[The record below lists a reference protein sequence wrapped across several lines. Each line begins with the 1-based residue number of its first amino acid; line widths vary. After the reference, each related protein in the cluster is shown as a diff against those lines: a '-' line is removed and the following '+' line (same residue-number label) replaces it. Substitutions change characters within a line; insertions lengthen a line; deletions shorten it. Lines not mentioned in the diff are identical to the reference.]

1 MDNTNEQ
8 LKTKDQLIKTIKEW
22 VKIDN
27 EIRALKKEVASREK
41 EKKEISKNL
50 MDVMRKNEIDC
61 FDLKDGQITY
71 TKKNVKKAI
80 TKKSLLDILS
90 KYCQGDSIKAIE
102 INNFIMD
109 NREEVVKESIVRTI
123 NKSTDDL

>member
-1 MDNTNEQ
+1 MDKDQ
-8 LKTKDQLIKTIKEW
+8 LKTKEQLIKTIKEW

-27 EIRALKKEVASREK
+27 DIRAIKKEAAIREK
-41 EKKEISKNL
+41 EKKEISKKL
-50 MDVMRKNEIDC
+50 MEVMRDNEIDC

-71 TKKNVKKAI
+71 SKKNVKKPI

-90 KYCQGDSIKAIE
+90 KYCNGDSIKAIE
-102 INNFIMD
+102 MNNFIMD

-123 NKSTDDL
+123 VKDKDVGL

>member
-1 MDNTNEQ
+1 ME
-8 LKTKDQLIKTIKEW
+8 TKEQLIKTIKEW

-27 EIRALKKEVASREK
+27 DIRALKKEVSTREK
-41 EKKEISKNL
+41 EKKEISNNL

-90 KYCQGDSIKAIE
+90 KYCQGDSIKATE

-109 NREEVVKESIVRTI
+109 NREEVVKESIVRKIT
-123 NKSTDDL
+123 KTKEEL

>member
-1 MDNTNEQ
+1 MDKDQ
-8 LKTKDQLIKTIKEW
+8 LKTKEQLIKTIKEW

-27 EIRALKKEVASREK
+27 DIRAIKKEVAIREK
-41 EKKEISKNL
+41 EKKEISKKL
-50 MDVMRKNEIDC
+50 MEVMRDNEIDC

-71 TKKNVKKAI
+71 SKKNVKKPI

-90 KYCQGDSIKAIE
+90 KYCNGDTIKAIE
-102 INNFIMD
+102 MNNFIMD

-123 NKSTDDL
+123 VKDKDVDL

>member
-1 MDNTNEQ
+1 MEKDQ
-8 LKTKDQLIKTIKEW
+8 LKTKEQLIKTIKEW

-27 EIRALKKEVASREK
+27 DIRAIKKEATLREK
-41 EKKEISKNL
+41 EKKEISKKL
-50 MDVMRKNEIDC
+50 MEVMRDNEIDC

-71 TKKNVKKAI
+71 TKKNVKKPI

-90 KYCQGDSIKAIE
+90 KYCNGDTIKAIE

-123 NKSTDDL
+123 VKDNEDGL

>member
-1 MDNTNEQ
+1 MEKDQ
-8 LKTKDQLIKTIKEW
+8 LKTKEQLIKTIKEW

-27 EIRALKKEVASREK
+27 DIRAIKKEAAIREK
-41 EKKEISKNL
+41 EKKEISKKL
-50 MDVMRKNEIDC
+50 MEVMRDNEIDC

-71 TKKNVKKAI
+71 TKKNVKKPI

-90 KYCQGDSIKAIE
+90 KYCNGDSIKAIE
-102 INNFIMD
+102 MNNFIMD

-123 NKSTDDL
+123 VKDKDVDL

>member
-1 MDNTNEQ
+1 MDKDQ
-8 LKTKDQLIKTIKEW
+8 LKTKEQLIKTIKEW

-27 EIRALKKEVASREK
+27 DIRAIKKEAAIREK
-41 EKKEISKNL
+41 EKKEISKKL
-50 MDVMRKNEIDC
+50 MEVMRDNEIDC

-71 TKKNVKKAI
+71 TKKNVKKPI

-90 KYCQGDSIKAIE
+90 KYCNGDSIKAIE
-102 INNFIMD
+102 MNNFIMD

-123 NKSTDDL
+123 VKDKDVDL

>member
-1 MDNTNEQ
+1 MDKDQ
-8 LKTKDQLIKTIKEW
+8 LKTKEQLIKTIKEW

-27 EIRALKKEVASREK
+27 DIRAIKKEATLREK
-41 EKKEISKNL
+41 EKKEISKKL
-50 MDVMRKNEIDC
+50 MEVMRDNEIDC

-71 TKKNVKKAI
+71 TKKNVKKPI

-90 KYCQGDSIKAIE
+90 KYCNGDTIKAIE

-123 NKSTDDL
+123 VKDNEDGL

>member
-1 MDNTNEQ
+1 ME
-8 LKTKDQLIKTIKEW
+8 TKEQLIKTIKEW

-27 EIRALKKEVASREK
+27 DIRALKKEVSTREK
-41 EKKEISKNL
+41 EKKEISNNL

-80 TKKSLLDILS
+80 TKKSLLDIL
-90 KYCQGDSIKAIE
+90 
-102 INNFIMD
+102 
-109 NREEVVKESIVRTI
+109 
-123 NKSTDDL
+123 

>member
-1 MDNTNEQ
+1 ME
-8 LKTKDQLIKTIKEW
+8 TKDQLIKTIKEW

-27 EIRALKKEVASREK
+27 DIRAIKKEAAIREK
-41 EKKEISKNL
+41 EKKEISKKL
-50 MDVMRKNEIDC
+50 MEVMRDNEIDC

-71 TKKNVKKAI
+71 SKKNVKKPI

-90 KYCQGDSIKAIE
+90 KYCNVDSIKAIE
-102 INNFIMD
+102 MNNFIMD

-123 NKSTDDL
+123 VKDKDVDL

>member
-1 MDNTNEQ
+1 MDKEQ
-8 LKTKDQLIKTIKEW
+8 LKTKEQLIKTIREW

-27 EIRALKKEVASREK
+27 DIRAIKKEAAIREK
-41 EKKEISKNL
+41 EKKEISKKL
-50 MDVMRKNEIDC
+50 MEVMRENEIDC

-71 TKKNVKKAI
+71 TKKNVKKPI

-90 KYCQGDSIKAIE
+90 KYCNGDSIKAIE
-102 INNFIMD
+102 MNNFIMD

-123 NKSTDDL
+123 VKDKDVGL

>member
-1 MDNTNEQ
+1 MDKDQ
-8 LKTKDQLIKTIKEW
+8 LKTKEQLIKTIKEW

-27 EIRALKKEVASREK
+27 DIRAIKKEATLREK
-41 EKKEISKNL
+41 EKKEISKKL
-50 MDVMRKNEIDC
+50 MEVMRDNEIDC

-71 TKKNVKKAI
+71 TKKNVKKPI

-90 KYCQGDSIKAIE
+90 KYCNGDTIKAIE

-109 NREEVVKESIVRTI
+109 NREEVVKESIVRRI
-123 NKSTDDL
+123 AKDNEDDL

>member
-1 MDNTNEQ
+1 MEKDQ
-8 LKTKDQLIKTIKEW
+8 LKTKEQLIKTIKEW

-27 EIRALKKEVASREK
+27 DIRAIKKEAAIREK
-41 EKKEISKNL
+41 EKKEISKKL
-50 MDVMRKNEIDC
+50 MEVMRDNEIDC

-71 TKKNVKKAI
+71 SKKNVKKPI

-90 KYCQGDSIKAIE
+90 KYCNGDSIKAIE
-102 INNFIMD
+102 MNNFIMD

-123 NKSTDDL
+123 VKDKDVDL

>member
-1 MDNTNEQ
+1 MDKDQ
-8 LKTKDQLIKTIKEW
+8 LKTKEQLIKTIREW

-27 EIRALKKEVASREK
+27 DIRAIKKEAAIREK
-41 EKKEISKNL
+41 EKKEISKKL
-50 MDVMRKNEIDC
+50 MEVMRENEIDC

-71 TKKNVKKAI
+71 TKKNVKKPI

-90 KYCQGDSIKAIE
+90 KYCNGDSIKAIE
-102 INNFIMD
+102 MNNFIMD

-123 NKSTDDL
+123 VKDKDVGL

>member
-1 MDNTNEQ
+1 ME
-8 LKTKDQLIKTIKEW
+8 TKEQLIKTIKEW

-27 EIRALKKEVASREK
+27 DIRALKKEVSTREK
-41 EKKEISKNL
+41 EKKEISNNL

-61 FDLKDGQITY
+61 FDLKDGHITY

-90 KYCQGDSIKAIE
+90 KYCQGDSTKATE

-109 NREEVVKESIVRTI
+109 NREEVVKESIVRKIT
-123 NKSTDDL
+123 KTKEEL

>member
-1 MDNTNEQ
+1 ME
-8 LKTKDQLIKTIKEW
+8 TKDQLIKTVKEW

-27 EIRALKKEVASREK
+27 DIRALQKEVKKRIA
-41 EKKEISKNL
+41 EKKTISKDL
-50 MDVMRKNEIDC
+50 MDVMRENEIDC

-90 KYCQGDSIKAIE
+90 KYCGGDVMKASE
-102 INNFIMD
+102 INNYIME
-109 NREEVVKESIVRTI
+109 NREDVVKENIVRKI
-123 NKSTDDL
+123 NKSQPQQP

>member
-1 MDNTNEQ
+1 MDKDQ
-8 LKTKDQLIKTIKEW
+8 LKTKEQLIKTIKEW

-27 EIRALKKEVASREK
+27 DIRAIKKEATLREK
-41 EKKEISKNL
+41 DKKEISKKL
-50 MDVMRKNEIDC
+50 MEVMRDNEIDC

-71 TKKNVKKAI
+71 TKKNVKKPI

-90 KYCQGDSIKAIE
+90 KYCNGDTIKAIE

-123 NKSTDDL
+123 VKDNEDGL

>member
-1 MDNTNEQ
+1 MDKDQ
-8 LKTKDQLIKTIKEW
+8 LKTKEQLIKTIKEW

-27 EIRALKKEVASREK
+27 DIRAIKKEATLREK
-41 EKKEISKNL
+41 EKKEISKKL
-50 MDVMRKNEIDC
+50 MEVMRDNEIDC

-71 TKKNVKKAI
+71 TKKNVKKPI

-90 KYCQGDSIKAIE
+90 KYCNGDAIKAIE

-123 NKSTDDL
+123 VKDNDDL

>member
-1 MDNTNEQ
+1 MDKDQ
-8 LKTKDQLIKTIKEW
+8 LKTKEQLIKTIKEW

-27 EIRALKKEVASREK
+27 DIRAIKKEATLREK
-41 EKKEISKNL
+41 EKKEISKKL
-50 MDVMRKNEIDC
+50 MEVMRDNEIDC

-71 TKKNVKKAI
+71 TKKNVKKPI

-90 KYCQGDSIKAIE
+90 KYCNGDTIKAIE

-123 NKSTDDL
+123 AKDNEDDL

>member
-1 MDNTNEQ
+1 MDKDQ
-8 LKTKDQLIKTIKEW
+8 LKTKEQLIKTIKEW

-27 EIRALKKEVASREK
+27 DIRAIKKEATLREK
-41 EKKEISKNL
+41 EKKEISKKL
-50 MDVMRKNEIDC
+50 MEVMRDNEIDC

-71 TKKNVKKAI
+71 TKKNVKKPI

-90 KYCQGDSIKAIE
+90 KYCNGDTIKAIE

-109 NREEVVKESIVRTI
+109 NRAEVVKESIVRRI
-123 NKSTDDL
+123 AKDNEDDL